1 MPSGQRPPL
10 ARPGSPLPG
19 PGRSVPLPPE
29 RTSIATMLFYGV
41 LGLMAMAAGALAI
54 ALFALPAGFVRD
66 QIVAAVKERTGRDL
80 VIAGS
85 ASFTVFP
92 SVGLSFED
100 VSLSGGPDFEGAAP
114 LVKMR
119 ALDVRV
125 ALWPLLQREV
135 RVESLRLS
143 EPAFTLEVDG
153 NGRRSWDFA
162 SAEASSDERVRLAQ
176 ADPPAE
182 APMSDAAPGF
192 APGDGGE
199 DNLTRLRDLALDSV
213 RIDNGSLIYRNAI
226 SGSATEVSAINVNL
240 ALAAL
245 TAPLTAEGSVDVKG
259 RTVRFDGTLT
269 SLAAFI
275 ANQPAQLDVALD
287 ADALDATFQGSATFQ
302 DALLTEG
309 ILTANSSS
317 TRDLLEWFGTDV
329 PPSKGFGKLSAK
341 GLLRGSR
348 ETFTFANAEIVLDQT
363 TAHGEISLDTRGM
376 RPLVK
381 ADLKLSELDLNTYSS
396 KGMKGR
402 AGASRSETDGTR
414 SIDDLLDSSESAP
427 PGPRVKGYTERAG
440 WDSEPFDFDGLGQL
454 DADATLSVGR
464 LTVSTLHLDQSNLNV
479 LLKNRVMTTTLEEV
493 RLYGGSGRG
502 TVILDGSGGSRAR
515 LGADLKMEGVEALPL
530 LKDATDVDR
539 LSGRGRLVV
548 VLTGDGASE
557 RELVEAL
564 AGRIEFQLEDGAI
577 RGVNLAEML
586 RNLSRGNLG
595 GLSAEPTDK
604 TDFTTLT
611 SSWTV
616 TSGVAEN
623 NDLRLA
629 SPLLRLSGSGRV
641 MLPQREVD
649 YMLKPRLV
657 ASLSSQDSGND
668 LAGLEIPV
676 SVKGSW
682 DNPKFAPDLSGLAQ
696 NPEQAMEAV
705 EELGEQFKGK
715 DADEIVDGLLN
726 GDEETRDRARKAGKK
741 LLDSFLGR

>member
-1 MPSGQRPPL
+1 
-10 ARPGSPLPG
+10 
-19 PGRSVPLPPE
+19 
-29 RTSIATMLFYGV
+29 MLFYGV

-66 QIVAAVKERTGRDL
+66 QIVAAVKEQTGRAL
-80 VIAGS
+80 AIAGS

-100 VSLSGGPDFEGAAP
+100 VSLSGGPGFEGAAP

-143 EPAFTLEVDG
+143 EPAFTLEVDE
-153 NGRRSWDFA
+153 NGQRSWDFA
-162 SAEASSDERVRLAQ
+162 SAEASLNGRVRLAQ
-176 ADPPAE
+176 ADSPAE
-182 APMSDAAPGF
+182 GPMSDVAPSLAPG
-192 APGDGGE
+192 AE
-199 DNLTRLRDLALDSV
+199 RENNLARLRDLALDNV

-226 SGSATEVSAINVNL
+226 SGGATEVSAINVNL

-275 ANQPAQLDVALD
+275 ANQPAKVEVALA

-309 ILTANSSS
+309 ILSANSSS
-317 TRDLLEWFGTDV
+317 ARDLLEWFGTDV

-376 RPLVK
+376 RPHVK
-381 ADLKLSELDLNTYSS
+381 ANLKLSELDLNTYSS

-402 AGASRSETDGTR
+402 AGGASRSETEDAR
-414 SIDDLLDSSESAP
+414 SIDDLLDSTESAP

-454 DADATLSVGR
+454 DADATLSIGR
-464 LTVSTLHLDQSNLNV
+464 LTVSTIHLDQSNLNV

-502 TVILDGSGGSRAR
+502 TVILDGSGGSTAR

-530 LKDATDVDR
+530 LKDASDVDR

-548 VLTGDGASE
+548 VLTGDGTSE
-557 RELVEAL
+557 REVVETL

-595 GLSAEPTDK
+595 GLSAKPTDK

-682 DNPKFAPDLSGLAQ
+682 DNPKFAPDLSGLAK

-705 EELGEQFKGK
+705 DELGKQFKGK

-726 GDEETRDRARKAGKK
+726 GDEETRDQARKAGKK